1 MRVMLTSCGIE
12 TDKIKE
18 HFLTMLGKSPSDAK
32 ALFIPTAAIDADA
45 IEVLPKCMNDLLKC
59 GIHKDNIQVFDL
71 HRNMQVQELCAFDVV
86 YLCGGRTSYLLD
98 RINKTGFRDTLLS
111 YIQEG
116 GFVMGVSAGSLIF
129 SNNLPNNLGLLDAR
143 MSIHCKSS
151 SSTGHVSSPLPKM
164 IELSNKAAL
173 LIKRIPDDMEIVD
186 DELQ

>member
-143 MSIHCKSS
+143 MSVHCKS